1 MIIAKTVRTRTSATI
16 RRVCEIEREKREKS
30 SGEEEW
36 VTEREEARVL
46 SIATRVRACA
56 ASLRAFSALLR
67 TVVVGE
73 SFISG

>member
-1 MIIAKTVRTRTSATI
+1 MAGEG
-16 RRVCEIEREKREKS
+16 EIEREKREKS

-67 TVVVGE
+67 TVLVLVGE

>member
-1 MIIAKTVRTRTSATI
+1 M
-16 RRVCEIEREKREKS
+16 
-30 SGEEEW
+30 
-36 VTEREEARVL
+36 TEREEARVL